1 MKNKLLV
8 TFIALFM
15 SMNLIARNAIKVVNG
30 DLSVFNN
37 ASITASVKFDYTD
50 LNIEGKPYM
59 EHLKSRGSDFVRD
72 WPKESKSSESYFIK
86 CWNHD
91 NEQGMQLTSA
101 AGKEYIMVFVVK
113 EMHMGS
119 GAASMLV
126 GFGAGGATMSGTMY
140 ILKGNHNVP
149 LLTVSIDEQSGRSGM
164 TEIARR
170 VDLYGELAEDMVKTL
185 QKTKQSKVPAS
196 TEAVTIPSMELTGM
210 TQKSDITETKSTS
223 KTTDK
228 RVKVK
233 EDENVK
239 KSVSAVFDNARIQ
252 MLMQAKGKEIVRK
265 KKPYLGDFEAIAAEK
280 EIGVFLDFS
289 NALIMD
295 QSEEDFINYMKT
307 SAGRKDVDPNFSE
320 TWVNEIKPAL
330 IDIFCGEVNEEL
342 RDEDCNLRFKDGI
355 DYNYV
360 LKLEVMDLDDDGN
373 NVINYLFVNTQT
385 GEVDAQIKCESDG
398 GRVGRYVGLLEQGFE
413 SAGEDFVEILIERFD
428 L

>member
-1 MKNKLLV
+1 MQLK
-8 TFIALFM
+8 
-15 SMNLIARNAIKVVNG
+15 IKVVNG